1 MGEDWDIYCAICGVL
16 THDEISD
23 DHVGTRNPSMLA
35 FRRAEVAAEK
45 KRAKEGDGLPRGFFD
60 EENWD
65 GLDESTIDWDWDD
78 EAASYDPDLVEDLGC
93 AFITG
98 DAATQ
103 EYGTVVFVD
112 GLHPDQD
119 LDEEVRHWNWQERQ
133 SYWTMLEGKSVF
145 FPTHACCRRILEAVL
160 HPPSQNAEAAPTLN
174 LKALY
179 EAMCLLSEMFTAQ
192 LTVKYG
198 EFEGNYVVARPEF
211 SDASS
216 KSIHDK
222 IMTGAFE
229 VGKPFTL
236 PDMNNRQM
244 TDRFASLSNE
254 LLVKIA
260 EHLPISDVLACSK
273 ASWAMMNASSA
284 NSFWKDAL
292 NRDMSWAKS
301 ALEPVLATVKEQD
314 LDYKRLLLW
323 LEEATR
329 PEFAMEW
336 PWLQA
341 GNRRRIW
348 GVCEQIGQV
357 YWRRLGR
364 KSKVPL

>member
-1 MGEDWDIYCAICGVL
+1 
-16 THDEISD
+16 
-23 DHVGTRNPSMLA
+23 
-35 FRRAEVAAEK
+35 
-45 KRAKEGDGLPRGFFD
+45 
-60 EENWD
+60 
-65 GLDESTIDWDWDD
+65 
-78 EAASYDPDLVEDLGC
+78 
-93 AFITG
+93 
-98 DAATQ
+98 
-103 EYGTVVFVD
+103 
-112 GLHPDQD
+112 
-119 LDEEVRHWNWQERQ
+119 
-133 SYWTMLEGKSVF
+133 
-145 FPTHACCRRILEAVL
+145 
-160 HPPSQNAEAAPTLN
+160 
-174 LKALY
+174 
-179 EAMCLLSEMFTAQ
+179 
-192 LTVKYG
+192 
-198 EFEGNYVVARPEF
+198 
-211 SDASS
+211 
-216 KSIHDK
+216 
-222 IMTGAFE
+222 MTGAFE

-260 EHLPISDVLACSK
+260 EYLPISDVLACSK

-323 LEEATR
+323 LEEVTR

-348 GVCEQIGQV
+348 GVCEKIGEV